1 MDMDFAVATR
11 LTVDTTNLKNPES
24 IEVAGDITITTLMK
38 YTQDSQF
45 WPIDKATQASNF
57 QAIQGTIDD
66 TLMKATSLM
75 TTPDFSTNANNQ

>member
-1 MDMDFAVATR
+1 LITWDMDMDFAVATR

-38 YTQDSQF
+38 YTTDSQF

-57 QAIQGTIDD
+57 
-66 TLMKATSLM
+66 
-75 TTPDFSTNANNQ
+75 